1 MKKILLLLLFTAT
14 CSQLFSQRYENDI
27 FGDPTYQS
35 RDLQYQAS
43 LKKDIFNNLTFSDNK
58 SNEVKF
64 EKKYLDAFYPN
75 LLENSEAKF
84 DFFRYQLSKYSN
96 ERNYKATYSVD
107 IFDKVVIS
115 DNRGNEV
122 EIGKDIF
129 GNPTYDETKNNEAK
143 VTIRRD
149 LFGNLEYKTDQI
161 QATLKKD
168 IFDKWTYADNTGN
181 KLEFSVSTWN
191 LLQHRYENEEE
202 ILLYLIHEFVLNR
215 ERVYSKKSQGI
226 SNMLPTT
233 MVPAFN

>member
-1 MKKILLLLLFTAT
+1 MKKALFLLFFAAI
-14 CSQLFSQRYENDI
+14 CNHLFSQRYENDI
-27 FGDPTYQS
+27 FGDPTYVS
-35 RDLQYQAS
+35 SDLQYQAS
-43 LKKDIFNNLTFSDNK
+43 LKKDIFDNLTFSDNK

-84 DFFRYQLSKYSN
+84 DFFRHQLSKYSN

-115 DNRGNEV
+115 DNRGREL

-129 GNPTYDETKNNEAK
+129 ENTTYDKTKNNGVK
-143 VTIRRD
+143 VSIRRD

-168 IFDKWTYADNTGN
+168 IFDKWIYGDNTGN

-191 LLQHRYENEEE
+191 ILKHRYGNEEE

-215 ERVYSKKSQGI
+215 DRG
-226 SNMLPTT
+226 
-233 MVPAFN
+233 

>member
-1 MKKILLLLLFTAT
+1 MKKALFLLFFAAI
-14 CSQLFSQRYENDI
+14 CNHLFSQRLENDI

-43 LKKDIFNNLTFSDNK
+43 LKKDIFSNLTFSDNK
-58 SNEVKF
+58 SNEVRF

-75 LLENSEAKF
+75 LLENTEAKF

-115 DNRGNEV
+115 DNRGNEL

-129 GNPTYDETKNNEAK
+129 GNPTYDEMKNNGAK
-143 VTIRRD
+143 VTIRTD

-168 IFDKWTYADNTGN
+168 IFDKWSYSDDSGN
-181 KLEFSVSTWN
+181 KFEFSISTWN
-191 LLQHRYENEEE
+191 LLQHRCGNDEE
-202 ILLYLIHEFVLNR
+202 ILLYLVHEFVLNR
-215 ERVYSKKSQGI
+215 DRDYQKK
-226 SNMLPTT
+226 
-233 MVPAFN
+233 